1 MAVNSRMHLI
11 VAITSIS
18 IVGIVLLL
26 IFINIDKKD
35 KNIKPVQLTLS
46 LISDNRF
53 LNSIK
58 VG

>member
-1 MAVNSRMHLI
+1 LAVNSRMHLI

>member
-1 MAVNSRMHLI
+1 MHLI